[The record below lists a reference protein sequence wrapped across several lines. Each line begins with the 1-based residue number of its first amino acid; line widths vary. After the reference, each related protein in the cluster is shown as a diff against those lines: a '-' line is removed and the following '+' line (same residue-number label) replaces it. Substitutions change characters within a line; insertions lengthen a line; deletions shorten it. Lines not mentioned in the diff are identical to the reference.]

1 MAFSSYGAFLMTEKE
16 EPGAEFLGMVNGQ
29 NFNTSWYGN
38 VGRASG
44 ISVMTTVLDEKISL
58 GFKYKE

>member
-1 MAFSSYGAFLMTEKE
+1 MTEKE